1 MRRAL
6 LAALSACL
14 FFGGLLTV
22 ANAQNDLR
30 LTPVSE
36 NPFEGTW
43 RSGNF
48 AFTFYGNGTYVYV
61 GAMGNSAMS
70 SQISEEGT
78 YRVVGNILMVTRKS
92 GVVTTSANYRRD
104 LPVETTQ
111 YPWRMGLVQGHP
123 ALQLVFPTGGAQ
135 VFYKE

>member
-6 LAALSACL
+6 LAVLPISL
-14 FFGGLLTV
+14 FFAGLPVL
-22 ANAQNDLR
+22 ANAHDYP
-30 LTPVSE
+30 TPVSQ

-48 AFTFYGNGTYVYV
+48 AFTFYGNGRYVYV
-61 GAMGNSAMS
+61 GVMGNSAMTS
-70 SQISEEGT
+70 RISEQGT
-78 YRVVGNILMVTRKS
+78 YSVVGNVLLVKRER

-104 LPVETTQ
+104 LPVETTE
-111 YPWRMGLVQGHP
+111 YPWQMGRIQGHL
-123 ALQLVFPTGGAQ
+123 ALQLVYPTGGAQ